1 MRGRLLHTINSLA
14 LSVTC
19 GDRFPLLSLRDIFPR
34 PGEVFPQRERPWQR
48 DEVCVDCQGLP
59 LWGDAELA
67 KIEASVTKFA
77 KFSEIQ
83 KRMFQALFLLEENF
97 AATAKA
103 VPLGKVA

>member
-1 MRGRLLHTINSLA
+1 MQRRFLRKRGAAVSVLA
-14 LSVTC
+14 LSVFATQIH
-19 GDRFPLLSLRDIFPR
+19 LS
-34 PGEVFPQRERPWQR
+34 QRERPWQR
-48 DEVCVDCQGLP
+48 DEVRVDCQGLP

-97 AATAKA
+97 AAIAKA